1 MKYHIFFL
9 LFFSALTAIPAQE
22 QLKLPELEH
31 SVEII
36 TDQWGVPHIY
46 AQSEHDLFFAQGF
59 YAARDRMFQFEIWR
73 RQATG
78 TVAEIL
84 GERELDRD
92 RGARL
97 FRFRGDMEREMAH
110 YHPRGKQIIGAFVAG
125 VNAWIRQTQAKP
137 ELLPLEFKM
146 LGIKPGLWTPE
157 IVISR
162 HQGLLNNVQNE
173 WKNAKALAL
182 LGEDKLKTLQWFHP
196 KEPDLQL
203 DPKIPVALFQH
214 DVLKVY
220 DAFRKALEFK
230 PEDLIG
236 AIRNPNQKEYKDFAA
251 TEALEHLEAQAE
263 RQSNVGSNNW
273 IVSGNLTQSG
283 FPMLANDPHR
293 AISTPSLRYMA
304 HLHAPGWNVI
314 GGGEPVIP
322 GISIGHNE
330 YGAWGL
336 TIFATDAEDLYV
348 YETHPNNPNL
358 YKYGTEWRAMSI
370 IKDTIK
376 VKGKAPVIVEHKY
389 THHGPVLFEDAKLK
403 TACAIR
409 CAWLEVGGAPYL
421 ASLRM
426 GQAKNWEEFRLA
438 CQYSHI
444 PAENMIWA
452 DRAGNIGW
460 QAVGIT
466 PVRRN
471 HSGLIPVPGDGRYEW
486 DGYLPILER
495 PSVLNPSQGFF
506 ATANENVTPNDY
518 PHWEAVGFEW
528 ADPYRGDRCAEVL
541 GSGRRHTLQD
551 FIQLQTDYL
560 SIPAR
565 NLVPLLR
572 NLPCTDTSA
581 EWARKQL
588 LNWDF
593 QLDKNSIAATL
604 YDAWERELRNQMN
617 LMVLPERARSLVTIQ
632 TYRLVEFLLLP
643 DGQFG
648 DNPTQER
655 NTLLTKALSTALR
668 NLETRLAGVPRSQ
681 WQYGQEKYK
690 HVLIRHPLS
699 SATNPELRKK
709 LDHGPLPRGGG
720 SQTVCNTSG
729 TYNQTHGASFRL
741 VVDTGNWDHCLATN
755 SPGQS
760 GNPDHPHY
768 RNLFEMWVN
777 DQYFP
782 LFFSRGKIESV
793 QYGKLNLLSGK

>member
-1 MKYHIFFL
+1 MKYYLFAL
-9 LFFSALTAIPAQE
+9 LFFSALTATQAQE
-22 QLKLPELEH
+22 QLKLPELTQA
-31 SVEII
+31 VEII

-59 YAARDRMFQFEIWR
+59 YAARDRLFQFEMWR

-84 GERELDRD
+84 GEREVERD

-110 YHPRGKQIIGAFVAG
+110 YHPHGKQIITAFVAG
-125 VNAWIRQTQAKP
+125 VNAWIRHTLAKP

-157 IVISR
+157 VVISR
-162 HQGLLNNVQNE
+162 HQGLLENVEEE
-173 WKNAKALAL
+173 WKNARALAL
-182 LGEDKLKTLQWFHP
+182 LGVNQLKALSWFHP
-196 KEPDLQL
+196 KDPDLKL
-203 DPKIPVALFQH
+203 DPKIPLALFQQ
-214 DVLKVY
+214 DVLKLY
-220 DAFRKALEFK
+220 TAFRKPLTFT
-230 PEDLIG
+230 PDNLVG
-236 AIRNPNQKEYKDFAA
+236 AIRNPNKQAYSDLAAVETREY
-251 TEALEHLEAQAE
+251 LEAQAE

-293 AISTPSLRYMA
+293 AISSPSLRYMA
-304 HLHAPGWNVI
+304 HLHGPGWNVI

-348 YETHPNNPNL
+348 YEIHPNNPNL
-358 YKYGTEWRAMSI
+358 YKFGNDWRPMTI
-370 IKDTIK
+370 VNDTIK

-403 TACAIR
+403 TACALR

-426 GQAKNWEEFRLA
+426 GQVKNWEEFRLA

-466 PVRRN
+466 PIRRQ

-495 PSVLNPSQGFF
+495 PSVVNPPQGFF
-506 ATANENVTPNDY
+506 ATANENVTPNTY
-518 PHWEAVGFEW
+518 QHWDAIGFKW
-528 ADPYRGDRCAEVL
+528 ADPYRSDRCAEVL
-541 GSGRRHTLQD
+541 GTGRRQTLQD
-551 FIQLQTDYL
+551 FMQLQTDYL
-560 SIPAR
+560 CIPAR

-572 NLPCTDTSA
+572 NLPCADTSA
-581 EWARKQL
+581 EWARRQL
-588 LNWDF
+588 LQWDF

-604 YDAWERELRNQMN
+604 YDAWERELRTQMNQM
-617 LMVLPERARSLVTIQ
+617 LLPENARALVTIQ

-643 DGQFG
+643 DGKFG
-648 DNPTQER
+648 SNPTQAR
-655 NTLLTKALSTALR
+655 NTLLTKSLSTALR
-668 NLETRLAGVPRSQ
+668 DLDTRLAGIPRSQ

-690 HVLIRHPLS
+690 HVLVRHPLS
-699 SATNPELRKK
+699 SAASPDLRKK

-720 SQTVCNTSG
+720 AQTVCNTSAG
-729 TYNQTHGASFRL
+729 YNQTHGASFRL

-760 GNPDHPHY
+760 GDPDHPHY

-782 LFFSRGKIESV
+782 LFYSREKIESV
-793 QYGKLNLLSGK
+793 QYGKLNLMPGK

>member
-1 MKYHIFFL
+1 MKHSTFFL
-9 LFFSALTAIPAQE
+9 LLFALTNIQAQE
-22 QLKLPELEH
+22 QLKLPQLEQA
-31 SVEII
+31 VEII

-46 AQSEHDLFFAQGF
+46 AQTEHDLFFAQGF
-59 YAARDRMFQFEIWR
+59 YAARDRTFQFELWR

-97 FRFRGDMEREMAH
+97 FRFRGDMEKEMAH
-110 YHPRGKQIIGAFVAG
+110 YHPRGKQIITAFVAG
-125 VNAWIRQTQAKP
+125 VNAWIAQTQAKP
-137 ELLPLEFKM
+137 DLLPLEFKL

-162 HQGLLNNVQNE
+162 HQGLLENVTDE
-173 WKNAKALAL
+173 LKNAQAIAL
-182 LGEDKLKTLQWFHP
+182 LGADKLKELHWFHP
-196 KEPDLQL
+196 KEPDLRL
-203 DPKIPVALFQH
+203 DPKIPVALFQQ
-214 DVLKVY
+214 DVLKLY
-220 DAFRKALEFK
+220 KAFREPLKFQ

-236 AIRNPNQKEYKDFAA
+236 AVRNPNQKDYSNLA
-251 TEALEHLEAQAE
+251 ALEAQEYLEAQAD
-263 RQSNVGSNNW
+263 RSSNVGSNNW
-273 IVSGNLTQSG
+273 IVSGKLSQSG

-293 AISTPSLRYMA
+293 AISTPSLRYMT
-304 HLHAPGWNVI
+304 HLVGPGWNVI

-322 GISIGHNE
+322 GVSIGHNE

-348 YETHPNNPNL
+348 YETNPNNPNL
-358 YKYGTEWRAMSI
+358 YKVGTEWRSMRI
-370 IKDTIK
+370 IKDTIR
-376 VKGKAPVIVEHKY
+376 VKGKAPVIVELKY
-389 THHGPVLFEDAKLK
+389 THHGPVVYEDRTLK
-403 TACAIR
+403 TACAVR

-438 CQYSHI
+438 CRYSHI

-460 QAVGIT
+460 QAVGIS
-466 PVRRN
+466 PIRRQ
-471 HSGLIPVPGDGRYEW
+471 HSGLVPIPGDGRYEW

-495 PSVLNPSQGFF
+495 PSMLNPDQGFW

-518 PHWEAVGFEW
+518 KHWEAIGYKW
-528 ADPYRGDRCAEVL
+528 SDPYRGDRCAEVL
-541 GSGRRHTLQD
+541 STGRRHTLQD
-551 FIQLQTDYL
+551 FMNLQTDYL

-572 NLPCTDTSA
+572 NLPCADTSA
-581 EWARKQL
+581 EWARQQL
-588 LNWDF
+588 LQWDF
-593 QLDKNSIAATL
+593 QLEKNSIAATL
-604 YDAWERELRNQMN
+604 YDAWERELRSQ
-617 LMVLPERARSLVTIQ
+617 LEKILLPEKARTLVTIQ
-632 TYRLVEFLLLP
+632 TYRILEFLMLP
-643 DGQFG
+643 DGKFG
-648 DNPTQER
+648 PNPVQDR
-655 NTLLTKALSTALR
+655 NALLTKALSAAMR
-668 NLETRLAGVPRSQ
+668 NLETRLAGQTRSQ

-699 SATNPELRKK
+699 SAAAPELRKK
-709 LDHGPLPRGGG
+709 LDHGPLPRGG
-720 SQTVCNTSG
+720 SAQTVGATSG

-741 VVDTGNWDHCLATN
+741 MVDTGNWDHCLATN
-755 SPGQS
+755 TPGQS

-768 RNLFEMWVN
+768 RNLFEMWAN

-782 LFFSRGKIESV
+782 LFYSKGKIESV
-793 QYGKLNLLSGK
+793 QFNKLKLMP

>member
-1 MKYHIFFL
+1 MKYSIFFL
-9 LFFSALTAIPAQE
+9 LFLALTSIQAQE
-22 QLKLPELEH
+22 QLKLPGLEQA
-31 SVEII
+31 VEII

-46 AQSEHDLFFAQGF
+46 AQTEHDLFFAQGF
-59 YAARDRMFQFEIWR
+59 YAARDRTFQFEMWR

-84 GERELDRD
+84 GDRELDRD

-97 FRFRGDMEREMAH
+97 FRFRGDMEQEMAH
-110 YHPRGKQIIGAFVAG
+110 YHPRGKQIITAFVAG
-125 VNAWIRQTQAKP
+125 VNAWVVQTQAKP
-137 ELLPLEFKM
+137 DLLPLEFKL

-162 HQGLLNNVQNE
+162 HQGLLENVTDE
-173 WKNAKALAL
+173 LKNAQAIALIGA
-182 LGEDKLKTLQWFHP
+182 DKLKELQWFHP
-196 KEPDLQL
+196 KEPDLRL
-203 DPKIPVALFQH
+203 DPKIPVALFQQ
-214 DVLKVY
+214 DVLKLY
-220 DAFRKALEFK
+220 NAFRKPLTFK

-236 AIRNPNQKEYKDFAA
+236 AVRNPNPLDYSNLA
-251 TEALEHLEAQAE
+251 ALETREYLDAQSD
-263 RQSNVGSNNW
+263 RSSNVGSNNW
-273 IVSGNLTQSG
+273 IVSGKLTQSG

-293 AISTPSLRYMA
+293 AISAPSLRYMT
-304 HLHAPGWNVI
+304 HLVGPGWNVI

-336 TIFATDAEDLYV
+336 TIFATDAEDMYV

-358 YKYGTEWRAMSI
+358 YKVGTEWLSMRI
-370 IKDTIK
+370 IKDTIR
-376 VKGKAPVIVEHKY
+376 VKGKAPVILEHKY
-389 THHGPVLFEDAKLK
+389 THHGPVVHEDRALK
-403 TACAIR
+403 TACAVR

-466 PVRRN
+466 PIRRQ
-471 HSGLIPVPGDGRYEW
+471 HSGLVPVPGDGRYEW

-495 PSVLNPSQGFF
+495 PGILNPEQGFW

-518 PHWEAVGFEW
+518 QHWETIGYKW
-528 ADPYRGDRCAEVL
+528 SDPYRGDRCAEVL
-541 GSGRRHTLQD
+541 GMGRRHTLQD
-551 FIQLQTDYL
+551 FMNLQTDYL

-572 NLPCTDTSA
+572 NLPCVDTSA
-581 EWARKQL
+581 EWARQQL
-588 LNWDF
+588 LHWDF
-593 QLDKNSIAATL
+593 QLEKNSIAATL
-604 YDAWERELRNQMN
+604 YDAWERELRSQLEKM
-617 LMVLPERARSLVTIQ
+617 LLPEKARTLVTIQ
-632 TYRLVEFLLLP
+632 TYRILEFLMLP
-643 DGQFG
+643 DGKFG
-648 DNPTQER
+648 PNPVQDR
-655 NTLLTKALSTALR
+655 NALLTKALGVAVR
-668 NLETRLAGVPRSQ
+668 NLETRLVGMPRSQ

-690 HVLIRHPLS
+690 HVVIRHPLS
-699 SATNPELRKK
+699 SSASPELRKK
-709 LDHGPLPRGGG
+709 LDHGPLPRGG
-720 SQTVCNTSG
+720 SAQTVGATSG

-741 VVDTGNWDHCLATN
+741 VVDTGNWDYCLATN
-755 SPGQS
+755 TPGQS

-768 RNLFEMWVN
+768 RNLFEMWAN

-782 LFFSRGKIESV
+782 LFYSKGKIESV
-793 QYGKLNLLSGK
+793 QFNKLKLVP

>member
-1 MKYHIFFL
+1 MKHSIFFL
-9 LFFSALTAIPAQE
+9 LLFALTNIQAQE
-22 QLKLPELEH
+22 QLKLPQLEQA
-31 SVEII
+31 VEII

-46 AQSEHDLFFAQGF
+46 AQTEHDLFFAQGF
-59 YAARDRMFQFEIWR
+59 YAARDRTFQFELWR

-97 FRFRGDMEREMAH
+97 FRFRGDMEKEMAH
-110 YHPRGKQIIGAFVAG
+110 YHPRGKQIITAFVAG
-125 VNAWIRQTQAKP
+125 VNAWIAQTQAKP
-137 ELLPLEFKM
+137 DLLPLEFKL

-162 HQGLLNNVQNE
+162 HQGLLENVTDE
-173 WKNAKALAL
+173 LKNAQAIAL
-182 LGEDKLKTLQWFHP
+182 LGADKLKELHWFHP
-196 KEPDLQL
+196 KEPDLRL
-203 DPKIPVALFQH
+203 DPKIPVALFQQ
-214 DVLKVY
+214 DVLKLY
-220 DAFRKALEFK
+220 KAFREPLKFQ

-236 AIRNPNQKEYKDFAA
+236 AVRNPNQKDYSNLA
-251 TEALEHLEAQAE
+251 ALEAQEYLEAQAD
-263 RQSNVGSNNW
+263 RSSNVGSNNW
-273 IVSGNLTQSG
+273 IVSGKLSQSG

-293 AISTPSLRYMA
+293 AISTPSLRYMT
-304 HLHAPGWNVI
+304 HLVGPGWNVI

-322 GISIGHNE
+322 GVSIGHNE

-348 YETHPNNPNL
+348 YETHPSNPNL
-358 YKYGTEWRAMSI
+358 YKVGTEWRSMRI
-370 IKDTIK
+370 IKDTIR
-376 VKGKAPVIVEHKY
+376 VKGKAPVIVELKY
-389 THHGPVLFEDAKLK
+389 THHGPVVYEDRTLK
-403 TACAIR
+403 TACAVR

-438 CQYSHI
+438 CRYSHI

-460 QAVGIT
+460 QAVGIS
-466 PVRRN
+466 PIRRQ
-471 HSGLIPVPGDGRYEW
+471 HSGLVPIPGDGRYEW

-495 PSVLNPSQGFF
+495 PSMLNPDQGFW

-518 PHWEAVGFEW
+518 KHWEAIGYKW
-528 ADPYRGDRCAEVL
+528 SDPYRGDRCAEVL
-541 GSGRRHTLQD
+541 STGRRHTLQD
-551 FIQLQTDYL
+551 FMNLQTDYL

-572 NLPCTDTSA
+572 NLPCADTSA
-581 EWARKQL
+581 EWARQQL
-588 LNWDF
+588 LQWDF
-593 QLDKNSIAATL
+593 QLEKNSIAATL
-604 YDAWERELRNQMN
+604 YDAWERELRSQ
-617 LMVLPERARSLVTIQ
+617 LEKILLPEKARTLVTIQ
-632 TYRLVEFLLLP
+632 TYRILEFLMLP
-643 DGQFG
+643 DGKFG
-648 DNPTQER
+648 PNPVQDR
-655 NTLLTKALSTALR
+655 NALLTKALSAAMR
-668 NLETRLAGVPRSQ
+668 NLETRLAGQTRSQ

-699 SATNPELRKK
+699 SAAAPELRKK
-709 LDHGPLPRGGG
+709 LDHGPLPRGG
-720 SQTVCNTSG
+720 SAQTVGATSG

-755 SPGQS
+755 TPGQS

-768 RNLFEMWVN
+768 RNLFEMWAN

-782 LFFSRGKIESV
+782 LFYSKGKIESV
-793 QYGKLNLLSGK
+793 QFNKLKLMP